1 MVSSS
6 AGYGSSTFSIWRWLT
21 VDVSLERRIEI
32 LEEKME
38 QLRDVPVRLS
48 AVESQIVQL
57 RAEMQTGF
65 SALRGQN
72 DETRGE
78 MVRLNGETRGEMVRL
93 NGETRGEMVR
103 LNDETRR
110 ELVRL
115 NDETRREMTRLND
128 ETNAHL
134 RVLHE
139 EVISRIAL
147 LQEGHPTAFRK
158 NERKRKR
165 R

>member
-1 MVSSS
+1 
-6 AGYGSSTFSIWRWLT
+6 

-32 LEEKME
+32 LEENME

-72 DETRGE
+72 D
-78 MVRLNGETRGEMVRL
+78 
-93 NGETRGEMVR
+93 ETRGEMVR

>member
-32 LEEKME
+32 LEENME

-78 MVRLNGETRGEMVRL
+78 MVRLNDETRREL
-93 NGETRGEMVR
+93 VR

>member
-1 MVSSS
+1 M
-6 AGYGSSTFSIWRWLT
+6 
-21 VDVSLERRIEI
+21 DVSLERRIEI
-32 LEEKME
+32 LEGKME

-72 DETRGE
+72 D
-78 MVRLNGETRGEMVRL
+78 
-93 NGETRGEMVR
+93 ETRGEMVR

>member
-1 MVSSS
+1 
-6 AGYGSSTFSIWRWLT
+6 

-78 MVRLNGETRGEMVRL
+78 MVRLN
-93 NGETRGEMVR
+93 
-103 LNDETRR
+103 DETRR

-147 LQEGHPTAFRK
+147 LQEGHQTAFRK

>member
-1 MVSSS
+1 
-6 AGYGSSTFSIWRWLT
+6 

-32 LEEKME
+32 LEENME

-65 SALRGQN
+65 SALREQYDETRREMVSLN
-72 DETRGE
+72 DETR
-78 MVRLNGETRGEMVRL
+78 R
-93 NGETRGEMVR
+93 EMVR

-110 ELVRL
+110 DMV
-115 NDETRREMTRLND
+115 RLND

-147 LQEGHPTAFRK
+147 LQEGRPTAFRK

>member
-6 AGYGSSTFSIWRWLT
+6 AGYGSSTFSVWRWLT

-32 LEEKME
+32 LAENME
-38 QLRDVPVRLS
+38 QLRDVPLRLS

-72 DETRGE
+72 D
-78 MVRLNGETRGEMVRL
+78 
-93 NGETRGEMVR
+93 ETRGEMVR

>member
-32 LEEKME
+32 LEENME
-38 QLRDVPVRLS
+38 QLRDVPLRLS

-65 SALRGQN
+65 SALRGQ
-72 DETRGE
+72 
-78 MVRLNGETRGEMVRL
+78 
-93 NGETRGEMVR
+93 
-103 LNDETRR
+103 
-110 ELVRL
+110 

>member
-1 MVSSS
+1 M
-6 AGYGSSTFSIWRWLT
+6 
-21 VDVSLERRIEI
+21 DVSLERRIEI
-32 LEEKME
+32 LEENMAE
-38 QLRDVPVRLS
+38 LRDVPVRLS

-72 DETRGE
+72 DETRRE
-78 MVRLNGETRGEMVRL
+78 MARLNDETRREMASL
-93 NGETRGEMVR
+93 NDETRREMVR

-110 ELVRL
+110 EL
-115 NDETRREMTRLND
+115 TRLND
-128 ETNAHL
+128 ETNAYL

-147 LQEGHPTAFRK
+147 LQEARPTAFRK

>member
-1 MVSSS
+1 M
-6 AGYGSSTFSIWRWLT
+6 
-21 VDVSLERRIEI
+21 DVSLERRIEI
-32 LEEKME
+32 LEENME

-72 DETRGE
+72 DD
-78 MVRLNGETRGEMVRL
+78 
-93 NGETRGEMVR
+93 TRGEMVR

-147 LQEGHPTAFRK
+147 LQGGHPTAFRK

>member
-6 AGYGSSTFSIWRWLT
+6 AGYGSSTFSVWRWLT

-32 LEEKME
+32 LEENME
-38 QLRDVPVRLS
+38 LLRDVPLRLS

-72 DETRGE
+72 D
-78 MVRLNGETRGEMVRL
+78 
-93 NGETRGEMVR
+93 ETRGEMVR

>member
-1 MVSSS
+1 M
-6 AGYGSSTFSIWRWLT
+6 
-21 VDVSLERRIEI
+21 SLERRIEI
-32 LEEKME
+32 LEENMA

-72 DETRGE
+72 D
-78 MVRLNGETRGEMVRL
+78 
-93 NGETRGEMVR
+93 ETRGEMVR

-147 LQEGHPTAFRK
+147 LQEGHQTAFRK

>member
-32 LEEKME
+32 LEENME

-78 MVRLNGETRGEMVRL
+78 MVGL
-93 NGETRGEMVR
+93 RGEMVR

-110 ELVRL
+110 EMVRL
-115 NDETRREMTRLND
+115 NDETRREMVSLNDETRRELVRLND

>member
-147 LQEGHPTAFRK
+147 LQEGHQTAFRK

>member
-6 AGYGSSTFSIWRWLT
+6 AGYGSSTFSA
-21 VDVSLERRIEI
+21 RIEI
-32 LEEKME
+32 LEENME

-78 MVRLNGETRGEMVRL
+78 MVRLNDETRREL
-93 NGETRGEMVR
+93 VR

-147 LQEGHPTAFRK
+147 LQEGHQTAFRK

>member
-1 MVSSS
+1 MGSSS

-32 LEEKME
+32 LAENME
-38 QLRDVPVRLS
+38 QLRDVPLRLS

-72 DETRGE
+72 D
-78 MVRLNGETRGEMVRL
+78 
-93 NGETRGEMVR
+93 ETRGEMVR

-147 LQEGHPTAFRK
+147 LQEGHQTAFRK

>member
-32 LEEKME
+32 LEENME

-72 DETRGE
+72 D
-78 MVRLNGETRGEMVRL
+78 
-93 NGETRGEMVR
+93 ETRGEMVR

-147 LQEGHPTAFRK
+147 LQEGHPSAFRK